1 LEKASSHCTT
11 KYHPDQM
18 GFIVR
23 YRFLSARW
31 FKAYSLIFAG
41 ALLIASGYVLF
52 ITPHRIVPGGIYGI
66 SIVLHHTF
74 GTPVGLVALAFNI
87 PLTILGIKVLGPR
100 FGAKTVTGFFLTS
113 GFIDGMSWLLRNTQI
128 KIDDPLLA
136 SIYGGAVIGLGVG
149 FLFRAKA
156 TCGGT
161 DVMAMML
168 GKWTRWPL
176 GRLMMMVDSVIVVF
190 GTLIFGD
197 WKTPMYSLVAIFFM
211 GKVIDLVLQGISYE
225 KVVLVISDRF
235 EDIGSIIVKRLN
247 RGATLIQGE
256 GMFNRKT
263 RKLIFV
269 VLNRREL
276 LMLQESINEIDKKA
290 FMIVM
295 NADEI
300 LGRGFRSLHDKVSD
314 D

>member
-1 LEKASSHCTT
+1 
-11 KYHPDQM
+11 M
-18 GFIVR
+18 GFIVQ

-31 FKAYSLIFAG
+31 FKAYSLIVIG
-41 ALLIASGYVLF
+41 ALLIALGYVLF
-52 ITPHRIVPGGIYGI
+52 ITPHMIVPGGIYGI
-66 SIVLHHTF
+66 SIVMHHTL
-74 GTPVGLVALAFNI
+74 GTPVGLMALVFNI
-87 PLTILGIKVLGPR
+87 PLTLIGIKVLGPR

-113 GFIDGMSWLLRNTQI
+113 GFIDGFSWLLRDKSMI
-128 KIDDPLLA
+128 VDDPLLA

-149 FLFRAKA
+149 LLFRAKA

-190 GTLIFGD
+190 GTLVFGD
-197 WKTPMYSLVAIFFM
+197 WKTPMYSLLAIFFM
-211 GKVIDLVLQGISYE
+211 GKVIDLVLQGISYD
-225 KVVLVISDRF
+225 KVVLVVSDEF
-235 EDIGSIIVKRLN
+235 EAIGNMIIQRLN
-247 RGATLIQGE
+247 RGATAIKGQ
-256 GMFNRKT
+256 GMFNNKQRQI
-263 RKLIFV
+263 IFV

-276 LMLQESINEIDKKA
+276 LMLQESVSKIDPKA

-300 LGRGFRSLHDKVSD
+300 LGQGFRSLHDKLSD